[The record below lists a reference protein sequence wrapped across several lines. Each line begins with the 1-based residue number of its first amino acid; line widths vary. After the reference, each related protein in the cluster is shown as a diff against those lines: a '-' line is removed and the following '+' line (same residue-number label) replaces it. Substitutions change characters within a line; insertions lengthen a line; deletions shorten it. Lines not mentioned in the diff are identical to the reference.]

1 MQGSHETHH
10 RQQELFEL
18 VAARLAGVQ
27 AIGPAFEEMQV
38 PLYGEDWDETKR
50 NTDDIAPSSGKVPIL
65 WDGDAVVWDSL
76 AIIEYLADKVG
87 RDRFWPKADDA
98 RAMARSMVA
107 EMHSGY
113 LPLRRQC
120 PMNIRRRVEGEPSD
134 EVKADIVRIL
144 TLWAEARA
152 RFGKGGP
159 FLFGTFCA
167 ADIIYAPVVSR
178 FITYDVPLPGFARA
192 YMEAVWEHEWMQ
204 AWIAAA
210 EAEDWVI
217 EQYECRRGRE
227 SRNTAAARIFVCHPC
242 GDSGIVGR

>member
-1 MQGSHETHH
+1 MKLIVGNKNYSSWSL
-10 RQQELFEL
+10 RGW
-18 VAARLAGVQ
+18 LATKQSGL
-27 AIGPAFEEMQV
+27 AFEEIQV
-38 PLYGEDWDETKR
+38 PILGEDWDEQKKHIG
-50 NTDDIAPSSGKVPIL
+50 DIAPSQGKVPVL

-87 RDRFWPKADDA
+87 RDRFWPKPDDA

-113 LPLRRQC
+113 QALRRQC
-120 PMNIRRRVEGEPSD
+120 PMNIRRRVTGIEMTD
-134 EVKADIVRIL
+134 ELAADIVRIL

-152 RFGKGGP
+152 RFGRGGP

-178 FITYDVPLPGFARA
+178 FLTYGVAVPGFAQA
-192 YMEAVWEHEWMQ
+192 YMEAVWEHEWMRD
-204 AWIAAA
+204 WIAAA

-217 EQYECRRGRE
+217 EQYEAPLR
-227 SRNTAAARIFVCHPC
+227 A
-242 GDSGIVGR
+242 